1 MHKDDLRAVMVRD
14 LRALAREV
22 SLYPSDDALWRTMP
36 GIANSGGTLALHL
49 AGNVQHFIGAIL
61 GGSGYVR
68 DREAEFATRGLARAA
83 VVAEVERAISALEKT
98 FDALPTSRLAESFP
112 LELGGRRLMTSR
124 MLTHLAVHLTYHL
137 GQIDYHRRMLAPES
151 GVAGAVVVTEL

>member
-49 AGNVQHFIGAIL
+49 AGNVQHFIGAVL

-68 DREAEFATRGLARAA
+68 DREAEFASRGIARAT
-83 VVAEVERAISALEKT
+83 VVAEVERAISALEQAL
-98 FDALPTSRLAESFP
+98 DAMPAARMAEPFPIEMGGKRLV
-112 LELGGRRLMTSR
+112 TSR

-137 GQIDYHRRMLAPES
+137 GQIDYHRRMVAPES
-151 GVAGAVVVTEL
+151 GVAGAVAVTEL